1 MTTLQ
6 DASVLVTGGAGFIG
20 SHVVDRLLENE
31 TVARVRV
38 IDNLVNGRSE
48 NLAAAA
54 RDPRFEFVKAD
65 IRDED
70 QLDAAL
76 DGVSVVMHLACLGV
90 RHSLHA
96 PLENH
101 EVNATATLNLL
112 EIARRKSVDKFVHV
126 STSEVYGTAR
136 YAPMDEGH
144 PTFPETV
151 YGGSKL
157 AGEAYARAAYRTH
170 RMPVVVARPFNTY
183 GPRSHFEG
191 DSGEVIPRTIVR
203 ALCGL
208 PALIFGDGKQTRDFT
223 QVRDTAAGLISLVE
237 CDAAIGETVN
247 LGSGKEIEIAELC
260 AMIARMA
267 GCDAASVHLSARPG
281 DVRRLVVDPT
291 LIESLTAF
299 TPSVSLK
306 DGGS

>member
-112 EIARRKSVDKFVHV
+112 EIARRRAWTSSSMSALVRFTAPPGTRPWTKGTPHFRRR
-126 STSEVYGTAR
+126 STA
-136 YAPMDEGH
+136 D
-144 PTFPETV
+144 
-151 YGGSKL
+151 
-157 AGEAYARAAYRTH
+157 
-170 RMPVVVARPFNTY
+170 
-183 GPRSHFEG
+183 RS
-191 DSGEVIPRTIVR
+191 
-203 ALCGL
+203 L
-208 PALIFGDGKQTRDFT
+208 P
-223 QVRDTAAGLISLVE
+223 
-237 CDAAIGETVN
+237 
-247 LGSGKEIEIAELC
+247 
-260 AMIARMA
+260 
-267 GCDAASVHLSARPG
+267 
-281 DVRRLVVDPT
+281 VRRTRAPPT
-291 LIESLTAF
+291 ELIACR
-299 TPSVSLK
+299 
-306 DGGS
+306 